1 MVKIIQEV
9 TLMCSFT
16 KKYIKYD
23 LKKEF
28 WL

>member
-9 TLMCSFT
+9 TSVCSFV

-23 LKKEF
+23 LKKVF